1 MGSLPGEQV
10 FRKEWGEEAGSLW
23 MCSCVC
29 VYAHVCAHMCRG
41 EWGDQPG
48 RLQTLQPHQAPLCLT
63 SLPLSRGP
71 TQMLGWDMASCVL
84 RLYP

>member
-29 VYAHVCAHMCRG
+29 VHACVHTCVG
-41 EWGDQPG
+41 ESG
-48 RLQTLQPHQAPLCLT
+48 AT
-63 SLPLSRGP
+63 SLA
-71 TQMLGWDMASCVL
+71 ASKPCSLTRPHCV
-84 RLYP
+84 